1 MAELTLEAALKIVES
16 IDARGKARDEKGQ
29 FIAQKQLDAARDII
43 AKDLKNQKGT
53 IGAFG
58 KLIGIQKDT
67 KARLEA
73 KLKTAKAVN
82 YSGFAVNGSSI
93 FVLLFGVH
101 HFIMDPSTIELI
113 NLIETTF
120 GIDIPYERFVEIV
133 ELWKAQIM
141 SLCGSVQ
148 VGFMYYKQTRQ
159 RMKDADTEDTW
170 AFINEELEKL

>member
-1 MAELTLEAALKIVES
+1 MQGLNKDGGISFERKRNFDSNKKEPEMFSRKAPDKPVEEPEEEIIEEPVVLDS
-16 IDARGKARDEKGQ
+16 ESVARQ
-29 FIAQKQLDAARDII
+29 
-43 AKDLKNQKGT
+43 
-53 IGAFG
+53 
-58 KLIGIQKDT
+58 
-67 KARLEA
+67 ARLEA

-93 FVLLFGVH
+93 LVLLFGVH
-101 HFIMDPSTIELI
+101 HFIMDPSTVELI

-120 GIDIPYERFVEIV
+120 GIDIPYEQFVEIV
-133 ELWKAQIM
+133 ELWKSQIM

-148 VGFMYYKQTRQ
+148 VGFMAYQNTRQ

>member
-1 MAELTLEAALKIVES
+1 MAGLEGLNKDGGINFKRKRNFGEKEKEPEMFSRKAPDKPDDEPEEEIIEEPAV
-16 IDARGKARDEKGQ
+16 IDP
-29 FIAQKQLDAARDII
+29 ITAAR
-43 AKDLKNQKGT
+43 Q
-53 IGAFG
+53 
-58 KLIGIQKDT
+58 
-67 KARLEA
+67 ARLEA
-73 KLKTAKAVN
+73 KLNTAKAVN
-82 YSGFAVNGSSI
+82 YSGFAINGSSI

-101 HFIMDPSTIELI
+101 HFIMDPSTVELI

-148 VGFMYYKQTRQ
+148 VGFMAYQNTRQ

>member
-1 MAELTLEAALKIVES
+1 MQGLNDDGGISFERKRNFNSKKKEPEMFSRKVPDKPDEEPEEEIIEEPVVLDSES
-16 IDARGKARDEKGQ
+16 
-29 FIAQKQLDAARDII
+29 AAR
-43 AKDLKNQKGT
+43 Q
-53 IGAFG
+53 
-58 KLIGIQKDT
+58 
-67 KARLEA
+67 ARLEA
-73 KLKTAKAVN
+73 KLKTAKVVN

-93 FVLLFGVH
+93 LVLLFGVH

-120 GIDIPYERFVEIV
+120 GIDIPYEQFVEIV

-141 SLCGSVQ
+141 SLCGSIQ
-148 VGFMYYKQTRQ
+148 VFLVGYQQTRQ

>member
-1 MAELTLEAALKIVES
+1 MSGGLNKDGGISFERKRNFDSKKKEPEMFSRKVPDKPDEEPEEEIIEEPVVLDPES
-16 IDARGKARDEKGQ
+16 
-29 FIAQKQLDAARDII
+29 AAR
-43 AKDLKNQKGT
+43 Q
-53 IGAFG
+53 
-58 KLIGIQKDT
+58 
-67 KARLEA
+67 ARLEA
-73 KLKTAKAVN
+73 KLNTAKAVN

-93 FVLLFGVH
+93 LVLLFGVH
-101 HFIMDPSTIELI
+101 HFIMDPSTVELI

-120 GIDIPYERFVEIV
+120 GIDIPYEQFVEIV

-148 VGFMYYKQTRQ
+148 VGFMAYQNTRQ

>member
-1 MAELTLEAALKIVES
+1 MQGLNKDGGISFERKRNFDSKKKEPEMFSRKVPDKPDEEPEEEIIEEPVVLDPES
-16 IDARGKARDEKGQ
+16 
-29 FIAQKQLDAARDII
+29 AAR
-43 AKDLKNQKGT
+43 Q
-53 IGAFG
+53 
-58 KLIGIQKDT
+58 
-67 KARLEA
+67 ARLEA
-73 KLKTAKAVN
+73 KLNTAKAVN

-93 FVLLFGVH
+93 LVLLFGVH

-148 VGFMYYKQTRQ
+148 VGFMAYQNTRQ
-159 RMKDADTEDTW
+159 RMKDADIEDTW

>member
-1 MAELTLEAALKIVES
+1 MEGLNKDGGISFERKRNFDTKKKEPDMFSRKAPDEPDEELEEEVIEEPVVLDPES
-16 IDARGKARDEKGQ
+16 
-29 FIAQKQLDAARDII
+29 AAR
-43 AKDLKNQKGT
+43 Q
-53 IGAFG
+53 
-58 KLIGIQKDT
+58 
-67 KARLEA
+67 ARLEA
-73 KLKTAKAVN
+73 KLNTAKVVN

-93 FVLLFGVH
+93 LVLLFGVH
-101 HFIMDPSTIELI
+101 HFIMDPSTVELI

-120 GIDIPYERFVEIV
+120 GIDIQYERFVEIV

-148 VGFMYYKQTRQ
+148 VGFLAYQNTRQ

>member
-1 MAELTLEAALKIVES
+1 MQGLDKDGGISFERKRNFDSKKKEPEMFSRKAPDKPDEEPEEEIIEEPVVLDPES
-16 IDARGKARDEKGQ
+16 
-29 FIAQKQLDAARDII
+29 AAR
-43 AKDLKNQKGT
+43 Q
-53 IGAFG
+53 
-58 KLIGIQKDT
+58 
-67 KARLEA
+67 ARLEA

-93 FVLLFGVH
+93 LVLLFGVH
-101 HFIMDPSTIELI
+101 HFIMDPSTVELI

-120 GIDIPYERFVEIV
+120 GIDIPYERFVDIV

-170 AFINEELEKL
+170 AFINEELGKII